1 MNFSTLRK
9 GGIDPNEVRLHLES
23 VAREMGH
30 LENRIRELQ
39 EQLSEAHRRAANPT
53 FDEATLA
60 AALGAQSAA
69 ILRSAHE
76 EAGRVTAEAQERSA
90 QVFAESQQRSA
101 EHLIEAQER
110 ATALITESENTATQ
124 IDHDARLAAERLV
137 DSAKVN
143 GEALIDRA
151 REQGRA
157 IVEQANEARRNVLN
171 DLAVKRKALYLQI
184 EQLRA
189 ARDSLG
195 VSVSQLRDQVENALD
210 SLNASD
216 EVARN
221 AALEALRLR
230 PTSPELTEEELLA
243 GTPLRKIAAPAP
255 APAPAPVPEV
265 VDLPEGVE
273 APKAKPRRT
282 AKVDEASAAGTL
294 LDDDSTGTD
303 VVNEIFARLRK
314 ATLEERGATAHAPKK
329 AAAVAEKPATPVDEL
344 FRRRDAALDE
354 SLAVLTRKVKRAL
367 QDDQN
372 IMLERLR
379 DVKAMITTELED
391 EHEQRARYAEASFDA
406 LLDAAAAGAQFAG
419 DEAGVTGEPAS
430 RAAVSDCA
438 ADLAVTIALA
448 LRKRILADG
457 SGDGPDRANAA
468 YREWRG
474 ARVERLC
481 TDAARRAFHIGVLAA
496 SVGRPIRFFAAPND
510 APCDA
515 CALDAA
521 SGLRPAGQ
529 VFPSGSHYPP
539 LHAGCA
545 CTVIPG

>member
-30 LENRIRELQ
+30 LESRIRELQ

-60 AALGAQSAA
+60 GALGAQSAA

-137 DSAKVN
+137 DSAKLN

-171 DLAVKRKALYLQI
+171 DLAVKRKALHLQI

-195 VSVSQLRDQVENALD
+195 VSVAQLRDQVENALD

-216 EVARN
+216 DIARN

-230 PTSPELTEEELLA
+230 PASPEPTEEELLA
-243 GTPLRKIAAPAP
+243 GTPLRQVV
-255 APAPAPVPEV
+255 APAPVPAPEL

-273 APKAKPRRT
+273 TPKAKPRRA
-282 AKVDEASAAGTL
+282 AKVDEATTAGAI

-329 AAAVAEKPATPVDEL
+329 AAAIAEKPATPVDEL

-379 DVKAMITTELED
+379 DVRAMITTELED
-391 EHEQRARYAEASFDA
+391 EHEQRARYAEAAFDA
-406 LLDAAAAGAQFAG
+406 LIDAAAAGAQFAG
-419 DEAGVTGEPAS
+419 DEAGVTGEPVS

-529 VFPSGSHYPP
+529 VFPSGSYYPP